1 MNESIQVYEGDGIDP
16 HPLSTALYE
25 MMSKVHDQEWM
36 AEDVSI
42 SGEEEGKREVRLTNP
57 TKSTA
62 DKLDNIR
69 TCLRGLI
76 ERDISDRPVFN
87 ITLRGTKQLT
97 KIYRNRQI
105 TSIMMDWKKVSF
117 KKGTKLKAG
126 STIKTRMTVYTI
138 YWTEL

>member
-16 HPLSTALYE
+16 NPLSTALYE

-57 TKSTA
+57 TSSTE

-105 TSIMMDWKKVSF
+105 TSIMRDSKKISL
-117 KKGTKLKAG
+117 KKGMRFKAG
-126 STIKTRMTVYTI
+126 STIRTTTVLYKV